1 MLHNSDQDDFFGDSM
16 PELNTNSFMDI
27 PAFFNL
33 GLSPEQI
40 RHRSQL
46 YQVAFEKA
54 RETVSRNNAD
64 HAWMREN
71 GLTFGDGI

>member
-1 MLHNSDQDDFFGDSM
+1 MSDNVFHQEFQGDLM
-16 PELNTNSFMDI
+16 PELNANSFMDI
-27 PAFFNL
+27 PAFFNH
-33 GLSPEQI
+33 GLAPEQI

-54 RETVSRNNAD
+54 RDMVARKNAD
-64 HAWMREN
+64 RMWMLQN

>member
-1 MLHNSDQDDFFGDSM
+1 MFENDFQHEFQGDSM
-16 PELNTNSFMDI
+16 PELNANSFMDI
-27 PAFFNL
+27 PAFFNQ
-33 GLSPEQI
+33 GLTPEQL

-54 RETVSRNNAD
+54 RETVARRNAD
-64 HAWMREN
+64 DAWMREN